1 MISKNNN
8 YYYHDLT
15 SAFSNDFP
23 KKDPHLNAV
32 ELWKTIE
39 GNTRLRVR
47 VRIMVR
53 FLYFILKS
61 HPVTCDVT
69 CSRLY
74 LDGKNMR
81 TQCQMTHSL
90 LRLEKVRT
98 NITYVCKSQYAKHGF
113 GYCDLVY
120 YKGQRHDQRN
130 PTKNIVWNHIT

>member
-1 MISKNNN
+1 MISKIIIVIIITAQA
-8 YYYHDLT
+8 L
-15 SAFSNDFP
+15 FSNDFS
-23 KKDPHLNAV
+23 KNDPHFNAV

-53 FLYFILKS
+53 FLYFILNS
-61 HPVTCDVT
+61 HPVTCDAT

-90 LRLEKVRT
+90 LRLEKIRT
-98 NITYVCKSQYAKHGF
+98 NITHVCKSQYAKHGF

-120 YKGQRHDQRN
+120 YKGQRHDHRN